1 MTIDTLRQLN
11 DLMTVLNNTKAKL
24 DKNKADKS
32 DKTGL
37 DFSEILAKQI
47 EDPVKQSAVT
57 QTVIKPVLHLNV
69 MDTSCSKCG
78 KPGKYMIRGR
88 WYCKECADGIQE

>member
-24 DKNKADKS
+24 DKGKVDKPDLS
-32 DKTGL
+32 FNELLTR
-37 DFSEILAKQI
+37 QV
-47 EDPVKQSAVT
+47 EDPVKQSSIT
-57 QTVIKPVLHLNV
+57 QTIIKPMLQLSII
-69 MDTSCSKCG
+69 DTSCSKCG
-78 KPGKYMIRGR
+78 KPGKYMLRGK

>member
-24 DKNKADKS
+24 DKDRPNKS

-37 DFSEILAKQI
+37 NFSEVLAKQI
-47 EDPVKQSAVT
+47 EDPMKQSSVT
-57 QTVIKPVLHLNV
+57 QTIIKPVLQLSTI
-69 MDTSCSKCG
+69 DTSCSKCG
-78 KPGKYMIRGR
+78 KPGKYILRGK